1 MNLLATA
8 LPHSGPALRPVWELG
23 LAFALSTVIGLEREV
38 RNKSAGLRTHTIVG
52 TSAALITLVGAYGF
66 PDLVDSLIRRDP
78 TRVAAQIVSGIG
90 FIGGGVIF
98 VRRDAVRG
106 LTTAAV
112 VWEAAAIG
120 MACAAGLPL
129 LALLTTA
136 GHFLVVYG
144 YTAIVRR
151 LSMSQVASRR
161 FLLTFREGSAALRDT
176 LVLAT
181 TRGFTV
187 ERVSVNKEVSS
198 ENGSGKGREGELWNG
213 HHRGEVSV
221 LLDLA
226 GAISVNDFIAAVT
239 EHRDVLAVS
248 TVAVDDSPD

>member
-1 MNLLATA
+1 MSLLDAGYWRSS
-8 LPHSGPALRPVWELG
+8 LELRPVWELG

-38 RNKSAGLRTHTIVG
+38 RNKSAGLRTHTVVG
-52 TSAALITLVGAYGF
+52 TAAALITLVGAYGF
-66 PDLVDSLIRRDP
+66 PDLADSMIRRDP

-112 VWEAAAIG
+112 IWEAAAIG

-144 YTAIVRR
+144 YTAVVRR
-151 LSMSQVASRR
+151 LSISEVSSRR
-161 FLLTFREGSAALRDT
+161 FMLTFKEGSGALRDT

-181 TRGFTV
+181 TRGFTI
-187 ERVSVNKEVSS
+187 ERVSVSKEDRS
-198 ENGSGKGREGELWNG
+198 ESGSGKGREGEIWNG
-213 HHRGEVSV
+213 HHHREVSV

-226 GAISVNDFIAAVT
+226 GIDSVNDFIAAVT
-239 EHRDVLAVS
+239 DHRDVLAVS
-248 TVAVDDSPD
+248 TVAADDSTD